1 MSQQYGGPYANLDLS
16 RIIVPGHEYVGE
28 ILDYGPGSRRPLK
41 VGSMVT
47 SAPVMRHAGGHSI
60 IGQSHDCTGGFGEMT
75 LLDENAVMA
84 VPAGLDDD
92 IARKKGVEGK
102 RVYVR
107 VSAGGGRK

>member
-60 IGQSHDCTGGFGEMT
+60 IGQSHDRSE
-75 LLDENAVMA
+75 ERRV
-84 VPAGLDDD
+84 
-92 IARKKGVEGK
+92 GK
-102 RVYVR
+102 SVAVR
-107 VSAGGGRK
+107 VDLGGRRIIKKKQNNKYR